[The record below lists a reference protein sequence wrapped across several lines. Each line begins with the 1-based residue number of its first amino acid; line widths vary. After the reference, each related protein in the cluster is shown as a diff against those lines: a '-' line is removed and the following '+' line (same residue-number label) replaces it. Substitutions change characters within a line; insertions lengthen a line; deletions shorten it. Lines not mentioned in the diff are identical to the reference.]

1 MSLVKSM
8 ATQDHPE
15 VVALLEGV
23 ARKGIVLV
31 PRHLGMLTTLGV
43 SQLSQYNGSMGRGFS
58 PGTAQWKA
66 ANTLLTD
73 AECSFRA
80 AISVEKASQ
89 TGDVPAK
96 LAEQSWWTHAT
107 ASETKANGAAPKA
120 ADGKGGAPGKGGGAR
135 GARGGTAGT
144 RAGSRT
150 LGAVAGRRG
159 GAATSSLPPSSS
171 SSAPAAKAGRRA
183 APGPSSASS
192 SGPAAGRRATGG
204 TKSVSLPSSSK
215 RKAPVAGRRASGA
228 FSSSSS
234 SSSSSSA
241 STGRAGAV
249 AGRRAS
255 GAAAS
260 STVGKSGVAKSS
272 VTPVGRRVVSKALP
286 AKDGGDKTV
295 ANKKGAG
302 AAGRK
307 GGGNGGGGVAAAKKG
322 ASDGDGGSEGA
333 AEDSILNGSASEAK
347 LGLARVLRQRLGDGR
362 TSPDVEASG
371 EMIALYEAAIASN
384 PNDHDPVIE
393 LGEFLVTQD
402 PMKAVALYD
411 DFPCVDPPTFDDG
424 YIHGEVVRILL
435 KEKEFGD
442 ARLERH
448 MVGSGKVN
456 GVNSLNKEIHILDEQ
471 FKYSKMLM
479 RIYAAINQ
487 TSVEDPEL
495 QDFFK
500 IKCWV

>member
-1 MSLVKSM
+1 M
-8 ATQDHPE
+8 
-15 VVALLEGV
+15 
-23 ARKGIVLV
+23 
-31 PRHLGMLTTLGV
+31 
-43 SQLSQYNGSMGRGFS
+43 
-58 PGTAQWKA
+58 
-66 ANTLLTD
+66 
-73 AECSFRA
+73 
-80 AISVEKASQ
+80 
-89 TGDVPAK
+89 
-96 LAEQSWWTHAT
+96 
-107 ASETKANGAAPKA
+107 
-120 ADGKGGAPGKGGGAR
+120 
-135 GARGGTAGT
+135 
-144 RAGSRT
+144 
-150 LGAVAGRRG
+150 
-159 GAATSSLPPSSS
+159 
-171 SSAPAAKAGRRA
+171 
-183 APGPSSASS
+183 
-192 SGPAAGRRATGG
+192 
-204 TKSVSLPSSSK
+204 
-215 RKAPVAGRRASGA
+215 
-228 FSSSSS
+228 
-234 SSSSSSA
+234 
-241 STGRAGAV
+241 
-249 AGRRAS
+249 
-255 GAAAS
+255 
-260 STVGKSGVAKSS
+260 
-272 VTPVGRRVVSKALP
+272 P

-411 DFPCVDPPTFDDG
+411 GFPCVDPPTFDDG